1 MSLHRCRP
9 PTQEQ
14 IAESRSEAEK
24 IRADAQAELAA
35 GPELRDIESAL
46 ECHCSCH
53 PRPADAEL
61 HDGGVS
67 CLCQDTAEQR
77 KDRREVRVESLAV
90 LRDGSADAAQRRQDN
105 QRRFAATAAE
115 LEAQARIVV
124 WGRPPS

>member
-1 MSLHRCRP
+1 MPVHPPIVRRFVP

-24 IRADAQAELAA
+24 IRADAQAEREASRPARRAALAA
-35 GPELRDIESAL
+35 GPGLRDIESAL

-67 CLCQDTAEQR
+67 CL
-77 KDRREVRVESLAV
+77 
-90 LRDGSADAAQRRQDN
+90 
-105 QRRFAATAAE
+105 
-115 LEAQARIVV
+115 
-124 WGRPPS
+124 